1 MLIHVL
7 RLLCLRVQL
16 LIHSLIIF
24 FFHSFYQHLY
34 PKHDTECYRLK
45 GSMVRVSGQ
54 ETWFGLLA
62 LTFAKGEISDKSLN
76 LLSLSFPTGG
86 VVIIT
91 NSLLR
96 GLEVIT
102 THRVVHASFP
112 CILILDSSRIS
123 QCPGFRSTSVQSFIW
138 KTAQPGQCWCVLSAF
153 QMECGWAEMHT
164 EVKEVTLQRESVFL

>member
-1 MLIHVL
+1 MTG
-7 RLLCLRVQL
+7 VQTCAL
-16 LIHSLIIF
+16 PI
-24 FFHSFYQHLY
+24 
-34 PKHDTECYRLK
+34 
-45 GSMVRVSGQ
+45 
-54 ETWFGLLA
+54 

-102 THRVVHASFP
+102 THRVVHALFP

-164 EVKEVTLQRESVFL
+164 EVKEVTLQRESVFLWLGGKNKSSWKYNHFHKRQIWRWQTQENHYKLWARKDNSKLAESKGKLI

>member
-1 MLIHVL
+1 MLIHIL
-7 RLLCLRVQL
+7 RLLCRRVQL

-45 GSMVRVSGQ
+45 GSMVTVSGQ

-62 LTFAKGEISDKSLN
+62 LIFAKGEISDKSLN

-96 GLEVIT
+96 GTRNNNYTQSSACIVPMYSDARFLTNFPMLWVSEHLGSELHLENSPARAVL
-102 THRVVHASFP
+102 VCS
-112 CILILDSSRIS
+112 L
-123 QCPGFRSTSVQSFIW
+123 SVPDGMW
-138 KTAQPGQCWCVLSAF
+138 LG
-153 QMECGWAEMHT
+153 
-164 EVKEVTLQRESVFL
+164 